1 MREWVAEG
9 ESTLKN
15 FTDEHDPQASF
26 YFTRLLK
33 NREIKV
39 NGKRAEKDMPV
50 SAGGCNPLLSDERT
64 GRKARVLYGVRG

>member
-1 MREWVAEG
+1 MREWVAEE

-33 NREIKV
+33 I
-39 NGKRAEKDMPV
+39 GK
-50 SAGGCNPLLSDERT
+50 
-64 GRKARVLYGVRG
+64 